1 MTVRSDPSEVSA
13 PVTPT
18 RVGVVA
24 MGAALVAMSGPG
36 QTAGFSVFVD
46 PVTESFGI
54 SRSQLTA
61 AYLVATLVAAPVGLL
76 LGKRLDHHRL
86 ATMIRVVGGSLAL
99 ALVLTAVSP
108 GLPVLTLGVFG
119 LRAFGQT
126 GLTLTAS
133 VFVARAISD
142 RRGAALG
149 WMTAVGGA
157 SISLTPLLA
166 SRLIPVIGW
175 RWTWMVLA
183 AVVAAGSAGLSMS
196 ASRAARRSEPVV
208 SADHVD
214 DGDHVDHV
222 DHVEHIDHVAADVD
236 PDVEGDPALD
246 LIAFGTADQ
255 RQRRWA
261 FAVLAAGFATIGGV
275 GTALGFHQIA
285 VLGERGLTAGEAA
298 VNFLPQSVAAACV
311 AVLVGRLVD
320 RIPGRLMVPMVMM
333 LLVAALAAVHQVSS
347 PLTAVL
353 FGVLLGSAAAANGA
367 SEGALLA
374 RWTGTVSLG
383 RLRGRMMAIAVAST
397 AIAPFWFTL
406 LADAVG
412 SFTRAA
418 TVSMVLPV
426 GVALLALVAPLPPEH
441 LRRRGV

>member
-36 QTAGFSVFVD
+36 QTVGFSVFVD

-61 AYLVATLVAAPVGLL
+61 AYLVATLVAAPIGML

-86 ATMIRVVGGSLAL
+86 ATMIRVVGGCLAL

-108 GLPVLTLGVFG
+108 GLPMLTLGVFG

-157 SISLTPLLA
+157 SISLTPLFA

-183 AVVAAGSAGLSMS
+183 AVVAVGSAGLAGL
-196 ASRAARRSEPVV
+196 ASRTARRAEPVMP
-208 SADHVD
+208 VD
-214 DGDHVDHV
+214 DLAPDVPADVPADVGP
-222 DHVEHIDHVAADVD
+222 HVEG
-236 PDVEGDPALD
+236 EPALD
-246 LIAFGTADQ
+246 LVALGTADS
-255 RQRRWA
+255 RQRRWG

-285 VLGERGLTAGEAA
+285 VLGERGLTPGEAA

-320 RIPGRLMVPMVMM
+320 RVPGRLMVPMVMV
-333 LLVAALAAVHQVSS
+333 LLVAALAAVHQISS

-374 RWTGTVSLG
+374 RWTGTISLG

-412 SFTRAA
+412 SYTRAA

-426 GVALLALVAPLPPEH
+426 GVALLALFAPLPPEH